1 MSETILEMSHITKE
15 FPGVKALDDV
25 TFKVQK
31 GEIHFLVGENGAGKS
46 TLMKVLSG
54 VHPYGSYS
62 GEIKINGKIQSYKS
76 IKDSEEAGLAI
87 IYQELALI
95 PELSI
100 YENIYMGHEIKK
112 NGVIDWNETIIQAKK
127 QLEKVGLDCDPSTIV
142 KDLGTGKQQLV
153 EIAKALSKNVNI
165 LILDEPTSSLN
176 ENDSDNL
183 LNLIVDLKKQGVTS
197 IMISH
202 KLKEVLRV
210 ADNVTVL
217 RDGKTIG
224 TMTREEL
231 SEDAIIK
238 NMVGREIKNIYPKRE
253 NINIGETTLEL
264 KDWKVYDYAVSRQ
277 LLKGVNMHVRK
288 GEILGIAGLMGAGRT
303 ELALSM
309 FGNPKGY
316 KVEGQMKMNGKVVNF
331 NTPRKAIENKLAYV
345 SEDRKR
351 DGLILEQDI
360 KQNITLASL
369 HQLVNGV
376 VLDKNKEIK
385 IAEQYKKD
393 LKIKTPSVDVQVKQ
407 LSGGNQQKVSL
418 AKWLMSKPEVLILD
432 EPTRGI
438 DVGAKFE
445 IYTLMNKLVEQGM
458 SIIMISSELPEVLG
472 MSDRVYVV
480 SGGVIAGEIDG
491 KDATQENI
499 MKLAT
504 EN

>member
-1 MSETILEMSHITKE
+1 
-15 FPGVKALDDV
+15 
-25 TFKVQK
+25 
-31 GEIHFLVGENGAGKS
+31 
-46 TLMKVLSG
+46 
-54 VHPYGSYS
+54 
-62 GEIKINGKIQSYKS
+62 
-76 IKDSEEAGLAI
+76 
-87 IYQELALI
+87 
-95 PELSI
+95 
-100 YENIYMGHEIKK
+100 
-112 NGVIDWNETIIQAKK
+112 
-127 QLEKVGLDCDPSTIV
+127 
-142 KDLGTGKQQLV
+142 
-153 EIAKALSKNVNI
+153 
-165 LILDEPTSSLN
+165 
-176 ENDSDNL
+176 
-183 LNLIVDLKKQGVTS
+183 
-197 IMISH
+197 
-202 KLKEVLRV
+202 
-210 ADNVTVL
+210 
-217 RDGKTIG
+217 
-224 TMTREEL
+224 
-231 SEDAIIK
+231 
-238 NMVGREIKNIYPKRE
+238 MVGREIKNIYPKRE